1 MIDQIPSHCGRTCNY
16 VRENA
21 YELDASEPITGIGAE
36 VVELAICGFH
46 GIQPIISD
54 DAICLAMQR
63 CCNLVCHVS
72 VFAFVREAHCC
83 DIAPA
88 PVLADGQEEL
98 VGAPIMIR

>member
-72 VFAFVREAHCC
+72 LFALVREAHCC
-83 DIAPA
+83 VSAPA
-88 PVLADGQEEL
+88 PVLADDQEEL

>member
-1 MIDQIPSHCGRTCNY
+1 MIDKITSHRRRTSNY

-21 YELDASEPITGIGAE
+21 YELDASESITGIGAE

-83 DIAPA
+83 DMAPA